1 MHLEDPKHQG
11 KGMAPVYGYRYEV
24 GAYSICGICSIHP
37 LLYYVGG
44 AFTRS
49 TRTIGGAS
57 TELKGRRRKEPYYLC
72 ADSPLQDSTLS
83 WHFTYA
89 REKPGNKATKN

>member
-1 MHLEDPKHQG
+1 MRD
-11 KGMAPVYGYRYEV
+11 
-24 GAYSICGICSIHP
+24 
-37 LLYYVGG
+37 LLHTPFIMIMWVVLSLDQLGQLVVLQ
-44 AFTRS
+44 
-49 TRTIGGAS
+49 
-57 TELKGRRRKEPYYLC
+57 LKGRRRKEPYYLC